1 MTEGFYTRIAQDRFR
16 SEPHT
21 VGPWSPDAQHFG
33 PPSALLTRAL
43 QRVPMSFTGSL
54 ARVTVEILGPVPIT
68 ELTVTAE
75 VLRPGKAVELV
86 GATMTAGDR
95 TVATARGWR
104 IAASDT
110 ASVAADVGEQLP
122 SPDLAQPMVTPEAW
136 GRSGYLDAMEWRSVR
151 GTIGA
156 PGAATL
162 WVRQRVALV
171 AGEEPT
177 PWQRIMAVADSGNG
191 ASNTLDIARWLFI
204 NSELTVHAHRE
215 PDGEW
220 IGLDAHTEIGPRGV
234 GTAHSALHDVHGKF
248 GGGAQ
253 ALLVRPR

>member
-1 MTEGFYTRIAQDRFR
+1 VTEAFYTQVAQDRFR
-16 SEPHT
+16 SEGHT

-43 QRVPMSFTGSL
+43 QRLPESFAGSL

-75 VLRPGKAVELV
+75 VLRPGRAVELV
-86 GATMTAGDR
+86 AATMSAGNR
-95 TVATARGWR
+95 PVATARGWR
-104 IAASDT
+104 IAESDT
-110 ASVAADVGEQLP
+110 ASAADDVGEPLP
-122 SPDLAQPMVTPEAW
+122 SPDLTRPVATPEGW
-136 GRSGYLDAMEWRSVR
+136 GRGGYLDAMEWRSVR
-151 GTIGA
+151 GTIGE
-156 PGAATL
+156 PGPATL
-162 WVRQRVALV
+162 WARQRVALV

-191 ASNTLDIARWLFI
+191 ASNTLDIAHWLFI

-215 PDGEW
+215 PDGDW
-220 IGLDAHTEIGPRGV
+220 IGLDAHTEIGPHGV
-234 GTAHSALHDVHGKF
+234 GTARSVLHDVHGKL